1 MTTEQLITRFD
12 HQEMDMNHA
21 NRFRLNIWT
30 AASILLTLA
39 MLPSAASAASTD
51 ISNVPLATGSSSAAL
66 PNLMFILDDS
76 GSMASDHLPDEIRDG
91 GTCKQRTDW
100 DGDTSTGCLYGD
112 PPIYSGQHNG
122 VYYNPAIRYVPPVNY
137 DGTSMPSMT
146 DPDKVLVDGFD
157 DSSDDIK
164 IETEYPE
171 IVYCKLTSNSE
182 ENSAN
187 YPSNCRRNGYSTT
200 ATLSTT
206 TTVDFY
212 YPVNTTSDH
221 GSNGTGVDTY
231 PDATFKYA
239 KEKSGAPHY
248 YTIVPKEHCSDA
260 NLTTCTLS
268 ATPTGAFTYPAP
280 VRWCKTAT
288 SATNSANA
296 TAAVTGGGG
305 SPPYHCQAKYD
316 SDHKYPRYGLFKRV
330 NIVSSVTSYPKSAAR
345 SDCSGSTC
353 SYSEELTN
361 FSNWYTYYRTRMQM
375 MKSAA
380 GRAFYPLDDRYRVGF
395 ITINPGSSSVS
406 SDKYLKID
414 KFEGSHKESW
424 YEKFYAQSPGG
435 LTPLR
440 QALSRVGRHYA
451 GKTNGIN
458 AGMTDDPIQY
468 SCQKN
473 FALLTTDGYWNSSAG
488 QDLTGGSIGN
498 QDNTDSTTDPK
509 WSSRSNG
516 TYDGGISSATNTLA
530 DVALYYYKT
539 DLRPSGSTGALG
551 TDVSENNVRTTTKD
565 FNAAQHMTTFTLGI
579 IDGKMTYRSD
589 YESDTSSTNDFYR
602 IKTGDNGCLFSSTTK
617 CNWPSPTSGGMTA
630 IDDLWHAAVNGRGL
644 YYSAR
649 DPETLVGGLAD
660 ALLNLEAEVGAASAS
675 ATSSP
680 NITPTDNA
688 IFSST
693 YTTVEWSGEVVAQT
707 IDTATG
713 EVVPT
718 IEWSAQAKL
727 DSMVAGS
734 SDSRTIYYPND
745 SGTLTSFTFS
755 SMSTAEKAFFKDKCS
770 PAALS
775 QCPTLSTA
783 NLAIANDGANMVNFL
798 RGQTQHEGGA
808 FRNREHALGDT
819 VNAKPVFVRQPMWG
833 FADEVSPTYAE
844 FQIDNEDRQGVLYIA
859 ANDGMLHAFNGDS
872 GAEMWAYVPRM
883 LLPDLYKLAEDNYA
897 SMHRYYLDGSPEV
910 MDVYDGSDWRTILVG
925 GLNSG
930 GRGYY
935 AVDITNPSNPV
946 ALWEFCSN
954 AVLCSNNDAD
964 LGMSYGNPVITK
976 RASDGAWVVLV
987 TSGYNN
993 VSPGDG
999 KGYLYVL
1006 DALTGDVLEKVGTG
1020 EGSTTAP
1027 SGLGK
1032 IAGWADSF
1040 GIDNTT
1046 KYVYGGDLAGN
1057 VYRFDLTTST
1067 SSVQR
1072 LATLVDDD
1080 GRPQSVTTK
1089 PELSLVEG
1097 HRMIHVGTGR
1107 YLGVSDLT
1115 DPAEWSPPSTDAYQ
1129 QTLYT
1134 FKDKG
1139 TDFGDLRDDLV
1150 EQTIEIVDEDTRTV
1164 STESVDL
1171 AVTEG
1176 WYVDFNP
1183 ENDSP
1188 GERINIDPQLILG
1201 TLVVVTNV
1209 PNDNACTVGGE
1220 SWIYFFDYK
1229 SGQYVST
1236 SPNQAVA
1243 QKLGNAITVGVVV
1256 FQLPSETKKGIAT
1269 DAKGNKQSVDIPIGS
1284 GSINARRT
1292 SWRELIKE

>member
-1 MTTEQLITRFD
+1 
-12 HQEMDMNHA
+12 MNHVK
-21 NRFRLNIWT
+21 RFRLNTWT
-30 AASILLTLA
+30 VACVLLGLGLLPAVSRAAQ
-39 MLPSAASAASTD
+39 TD
-51 ISNVPLATGSSSAAL
+51 ISNVPLATGSASAAL
-66 PNLMFILDDS
+66 PNLMFVLDDS
-76 GSMASDHLPDEIRDG
+76 GSMASDYLPDEIRDG
-91 GTCKQRTDW
+91 GTCKKRTDW

-112 PPIYSGQHNG
+112 PPLFSPQFNG
-122 VYYNPAIRYVPPVNY
+122 VYYNPAIRYEPPVMH
-137 DGTSMPSMT
+137 DGTSMPSMA
-146 DPDKVLVDGFD
+146 DPENVKVDGFD
-157 DSSDDIK
+157 SSSSSIK
-164 IETEYPE
+164 IETQFPE
-171 IVYCKLTSNSE
+171 IVYCKGTSYNE
-182 ENSAN
+182 ESSSN

-231 PDATFKYA
+231 PDSTFEYA
-239 KEKSGAPHY
+239 ETKSGAPHY
-248 YTIVPKEHCSDA
+248 YLISPKEHCSDI

-268 ATPTGAFTYPAP
+268 ATPTGAYTYPAP
-280 VRWCKTAT
+280 VRWCKNAT
-288 SATNSANA
+288 NTTNSANA
-296 TAAVTGGGG
+296 TGAVSGGGG

-316 SDHKYPRYGLFKRV
+316 SSHKYPRFGKFTRV
-330 NIVSSVTSYPKSAAR
+330 DIIPSVGSYPKASSR
-345 SDCSGSTC
+345 TDCTGSSC
-353 SYSEELTN
+353 SYTEELTN

-380 GRAFYPLDDRYRVGF
+380 GRAFSTLDERYRVGF

-406 SDKYLKID
+406 SNKYLKLET
-414 KFEGSHKESW
+414 FVGSHREAW
-424 YEKFYAQSPGG
+424 YEKFYAQTPSG

-451 GKTNGIN
+451 GKTDGIN
-458 AGMTDDPIQY
+458 NGMNDDPIQY

-488 QDLTGGSIGN
+488 EKIDGSSIGN
-498 QDNTDSTTDPK
+498 QDNVDSTTDPK
-509 WSSRSNG
+509 WSARSNG
-516 TYDGGISSATNTLA
+516 TYDGGISSASNTLA

-539 DLRPSGSTGALG
+539 DLRPAGSIGALG
-551 TDVSENNVRTTTKD
+551 TDVSENNVRDSSKD
-565 FNAAQHMTTFTLGI
+565 FNKAQHMVTFTLGI
-579 IDGKMTYRSD
+579 IDGRMTYRSD

-617 CNWPSPTSGGMTA
+617 CNWPAPTSGGQTA
-630 IDDLWHAAVNGRGL
+630 IDDLWHAAVNGRGI

-649 DPETLVGGLAD
+649 DPDTLVNGLSD
-660 ALLNLEAEVGAASAS
+660 ALTNLEAEVGAASAS

-693 YTTVEWSGEVVAQT
+693 YTTMEWSGEVVAQS
-707 IDTATG
+707 IDTGTG

-718 IEWSAQAKL
+718 IVWSAQANL
-727 DSMVAGS
+727 DAMVSGS
-734 SDSRTIYYPND
+734 ADSRTIYFPN
-745 SGTLTSFTFS
+745 STGTLTSFDFS
-755 SMSTAEKAFFKDKCS
+755 LMSATEKAFFANKCS
-770 PAALS
+770 PAALT
-775 QCPTLSTA
+775 QCSTLSAA
-783 NLAIANDGANMVNFL
+783 NLVVANDGANVVNFL
-798 RGQTQHEGGA
+798 RGRTQYEGSV
-808 FRNREHALGDT
+808 FRDREHVLGDT

-833 FADEVSPTYAE
+833 FADEVTPTYAE
-844 FQIDNEDRQGVLYIA
+844 FQIDNESRQGVLYIA

-883 LLPDLYKLAEDNYA
+883 LLPELYKLAEDDYA

-910 MDVYDGSDWRTILVG
+910 MDIYDGSAWRTILVG

-935 AVDITNPSNPV
+935 ALDITNPASPI
-946 ALWEFCSN
+946 ALWEFCSD
-954 AVLCSNNDAD
+954 ATLCSNNDAD
-964 LGMSYGNPVITK
+964 LGMTYGNPVITK
-976 RASDGAWVVLV
+976 RASDGKWVVLV

-1006 DALTGDVLEKVGTG
+1006 DAVSGSVLAKIGTG
-1020 EGSTTAP
+1020 AGSTTAP
-1027 SGLGK
+1027 SGLAK
-1032 IAGWADSF
+1032 LAAWADSF
-1040 GIDNTT
+1040 GVDNTA
-1046 KYVYGGDLAGN
+1046 KYVYGGDLDGN
-1057 VYRFDLTTST
+1057 VWRFDLTSGTPA
-1067 SSVQR
+1067 VQR

-1089 PELSLVEG
+1089 PELSLAEG
-1097 HRMIHVGTGR
+1097 HRLIHVGTGR

-1115 DPAEWSPPSTDAYQ
+1115 DPAEWTPPSTDAYQ
-1129 QTLYT
+1129 QSLYT

-1139 TDFGDLRDDLV
+1139 TDLGDLRDDLV
-1150 EQTIEIVDEDTRTV
+1150 EQTISIVDDDTRTV
-1164 STESVDL
+1164 STETVDL
-1171 AVTEG
+1171 DAEDG

-1183 ENDSP
+1183 SDDSP
-1188 GERINIDPQLILG
+1188 GERVNIDPQLILG

-1209 PNDNACTVGGE
+1209 PNGDACNVGGD

-1229 SGQYVST
+1229 SGQYIST

-1243 QKLGNAITVGVVV
+1243 QHLGNAITVGVVV
-1256 FQLPSETKKGIAT
+1256 FQLPNETKKGIAT

-1284 GSINARRT
+1284 GSIEARRT